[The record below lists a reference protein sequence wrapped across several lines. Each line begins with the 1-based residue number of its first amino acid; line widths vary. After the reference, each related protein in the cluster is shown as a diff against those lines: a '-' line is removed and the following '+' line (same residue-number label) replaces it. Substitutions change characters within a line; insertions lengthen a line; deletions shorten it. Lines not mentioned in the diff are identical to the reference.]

1 MQYFSFSSGC
11 LAAAALVLCSS
22 ASAQVA
28 GTLSVRLGATHISP
42 QVSSGYLSTPS
53 FPGTTVGV
61 GSASTLTG
69 GHELHGDRP
78 LGAGLAAGPGV

>member
-42 QVSSGYLSTPS
+42 QVSKR
-53 FPGTTVGV
+53 TT
-61 GSASTLTG
+61 TNQRL
-69 GHELHGDRP
+69 
-78 LGAGLAAGPGV
+78 